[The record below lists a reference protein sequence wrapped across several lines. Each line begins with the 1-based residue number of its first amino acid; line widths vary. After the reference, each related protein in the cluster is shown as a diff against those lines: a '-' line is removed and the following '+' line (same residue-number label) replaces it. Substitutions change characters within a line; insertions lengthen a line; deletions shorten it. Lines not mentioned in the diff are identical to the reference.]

1 MGRILSLAT
10 DLFPVWVLAGAVA
23 ALIHPPLFLW
33 FKSNH
38 VFIGLAIVMLGMGLT
53 LTPSDFAAVLSDPR
67 TILVGF
73 VAQYLIMPLSGYVVA
88 VGLQLDN
95 ELAVGIILVGCCPGG
110 TASNVVTYLARAN
123 VPLSVLMT
131 MCSTFAAVFMTP
143 LLTRLLAGQ
152 YVDVDAWKLF
162 MDTLQV
168 VLLPLVV
175 GMILNYFTPKLV
187 KRVLPVAP
195 LTSVI
200 LVALICASIIGQ
212 QRDSIMN
219 QGPRLLLAVLLLHT
233 LGFALGYAFA
243 WAFKYDRSTCR
254 TISIEVGMQ
263 NSALGASLAQRSF
276 EMMPAAPTPCAL
288 SAVCH
293 SVLGSL
299 LAAYWRWRG
308 DGRAKD
314 ETPADAG

>member
-1 MGRILSLAT
+1 MGRILALAT

-23 ALIHPPLFLW
+23 ALIHPPW
-33 FKSNH
+33 FTWFGPQH
-38 VFIGLAIVMLGMGLT
+38 VFIGLAVVMLGMGLT
-53 LTPSDFAAVLSDPR
+53 LTPSDFAAVLRDPK
-67 TILVGF
+67 TILAGF
-73 VAQYLIMPLSGYVVA
+73 VAQYLIMPLTAYMVA
-88 VGLQLDN
+88 VGLRLEAD
-95 ELAVGIILVGCCPGG
+95 LAVGLILVGCCPGG
-110 TASNVVTYLARAN
+110 TASNVVTFLARAN

-143 LLTRLLAGQ
+143 MLTRLLAGQ

-162 MDTLQV
+162 IDTLQV

-175 GMILNYFTPKLV
+175 GMGLNYFTPKLV
-187 KRVLPVAP
+187 QRVLPVAP
-195 LTSVI
+195 LTSVV

-212 QRDSIMN
+212 QRDNILN
-219 QGPRLLLAVLLLHT
+219 QGPRLLLAVFLLHA
-233 LGFALGYAFA
+233 LGFALGYLLA
-243 WAFKYDRSTCR
+243 WALRYDRATCR

-263 NSALGASLAQRSF
+263 NSGLGAALAQRSF
-276 EMMPAAPTPCAL
+276 PLMPAAPTPCAL

-308 DGRAKD
+308 AGKD
-314 ETPADAG
+314 VSV